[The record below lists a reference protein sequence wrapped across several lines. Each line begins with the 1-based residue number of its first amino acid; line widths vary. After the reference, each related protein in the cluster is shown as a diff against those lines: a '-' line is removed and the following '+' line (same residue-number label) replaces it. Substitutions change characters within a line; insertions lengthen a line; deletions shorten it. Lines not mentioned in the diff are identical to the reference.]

1 MTPTGLVTA
10 GVRVAV
16 REDAERSVR
25 RAVESATGERLRTL
39 DGPPDLVLDHGDPR
53 PSTQGLAPVTRG
65 VWGGPDGMLLQSA
78 GGSGYVQRWA
88 LDPLRV
94 SSAWAPSLAE
104 AGAAQGLR
112 QRHRAL
118 RGQVLLHH
126 PVLWSS
132 VALHGTAPLHVSVV
146 EVLGVPVL
154 LAGPGGV
161 GKSSLVADA
170 LAHGARATCDNL
182 GVTDGRTVHG
192 LVEPLR
198 LPASV
203 GDPRSSGSR
212 AAHGR
217 REHAF
222 TGRVAALTPALVV
235 VVRRDDH
242 GRTRVRPLTCERAA
256 RALVA
261 GTYAAGELQRFWP
274 LVAHLALAGLGPVHP
289 PVAEAAASLTDRLPC
304 VELTLGR
311 PDPRRCGPG
320 GRLATLLGPELTGLE
335 RPPEATGPAPGWAEH
350 PVSAQSGEGSR

>member
-10 GVRVAV
+10 GLRVAV
-16 REDAERSVR
+16 GEGGGRSLR
-25 RAVESATGERLRTL
+25 LAVEAATGEPLTPL
-39 DGPPDLVLDHGDPR
+39 DGPPDLLLDSGGRQPATH
-53 PSTQGLAPVTRG
+53 GLAPLTRG
-65 VWGGPDGMLLQSA
+65 VWGGPDGVLLRSV
-78 GGSGYVQRWA
+78 GGSGFVQRWDP
-88 LDPLRV
+88 DPLRV

-104 AGAAQGLR
+104 ATAAQGLR

-118 RGQVLLHH
+118 RSQVLLHH

-132 VALHGTAPLHVSVV
+132 LALRGMVPLHVSVV

-170 LAHGARATCDNL
+170 LAHGARAACDNL

-198 LPASV
+198 LPAGV

-217 REHAF
+217 REHTFA
-222 TGRVAALTPALVV
+222 GRVAALDPALVV

-242 GRTRVRPLTCERAA
+242 GRTRLAPLTGEQAA

-274 LVAHLALAGLGPVHP
+274 LVAHLALAGLGPVQP
-289 PVAEAAASLTDRLPC
+289 PVVEAATRLTDRLPC
-304 VELTLGR
+304 LELTLGR
-311 PDPRRCGPG
+311 PEPRSPGPS
-320 GRLATLLGPELTGLE
+320 GRLAALLGPVLPGDVPGDDAETVPS
-335 RPPEATGPAPGWAEH
+335 RPRGR
-350 PVSAQSGEGSR
+350 S